1 MSKKERIEQLA
12 TDIRSREKKLDEC
25 KLRAIKSIR
34 ECEWWSAQVALGE
47 CIGYAEVIKEL
58 EYQVESVEVE

>member
-12 TDIRSREKKLDEC
+12 TDIRSHEKRLEEC
-25 KLRAIKSIR
+25 RLRTINSIR
-34 ECEWWSAQVALGE
+34 EGRWWSAQVALGE
-47 CIGYAEVIKEL
+47 CIGHAKVIEEL